1 MALGKVSSDQNHA
14 NDNDQAIQ
22 QKSQKYFM
30 PEFKVHDKPPVA
42 GSAGT
47 IDQLQ
52 AKGRSISG
60 VFGPGS
66 QSC

>member
-1 MALGKVSSDQNHA
+1 MALGEVSSDQNHA
-14 NDNDQAIQ
+14 NDNDQAVQ

-30 PEFKVHDKPPVA
+30 PEFKVHSKPPVA
-42 GSAGT
+42 GSAET
-47 IDQLQ
+47 LDQLQ
-52 AKGRSISG
+52 AKGPSISG